1 MTAMEH
7 ALQGAL
13 EEIVR
18 VSRAL
23 GDDPK
28 LVLHG
33 GGNTSI
39 KALGTDVTGEEIELL
54 LVKGSGWDLGTIQAQ
69 GFAPLRRDRL
79 LALLQLPTLSDSSM
93 VNELR
98 QASLSATAPTASI
111 EALLHAHLP
120 ARVVLHSHADA
131 IVALT
136 DQPDGLRRAAQVL
149 GERVVVLPYIMPGFD
164 LARLVASTELGDAD
178 AIVLSNHGLF
188 TFADDAELALE
199 RHLALVATASAALGI
214 ENWGDEGESV
224 SRSGEPFEL
233 ATLRRDI
240 AQAAGRPLL
249 LRQSSSER
257 ALAFAARD
265 DLAAVTAR
273 GTATPE
279 HVIRTKRTPLLGT
292 DVRAYADDY
301 LRYVAQNRGDG
312 EYTVLDP
319 APRVVLDARLGLLT
333 AGATPAAADAVHDIY
348 VHTMDIIDAADRD
361 GGYHSLNEAQSFEIE
376 YWELEQARV
385 RQTMIGRDLEGE
397 VAVVTGA
404 ASGIG
409 RACAAAL
416 LSRGAAVVGI
426 DLNDSVV
433 STFEGRSWRAVVGDV
448 SDTAVLDAAID
459 LAAREFG
466 GIDML
471 VVAAGIFP
479 ESAPLSSLDDTLWDR
494 SLRVNA
500 TAVAR
505 ALRVTHP
512 LLALAP
518 RGGRVV
524 LVSTKNVAA
533 PGPGAAAYSASKTAA
548 AQLARV
554 AALEWAA
561 DGIRVNHVEPD
572 AVFDTAIWTTELL
585 AERAARYGLT
595 VEEYRTRNLLGI
607 EVTSAMVA
615 DAVVALCAGFPATTG
630 AHITVDGGNDR
641 VI

>member
-1 MTAMEH
+1 MTATEQ

-136 DQPDGLRRAAQVL
+136 DQPDGLRRATQVL

-214 ENWGDEGESV
+214 ENWGDAGESV

-240 AQAAGRPLL
+240 ARVAGRPLV

-257 ALAFAARD
+257 ALDFAARD

-279 HVIRTKRTPLLGT
+279 HVIRTKRSPLLGT
-292 DVRAYADDY
+292 DVQAYADDY
-301 LRYVAQNRGDG
+301 LRYVAKHRGDG

-319 APRVVLDARLGLLT
+319 APRVVLDTRLGLLT
-333 AGATPAAADAVHDIY
+333 AGTTPAAADAVHDIY

-361 GGYHSLNEAQSFEIE
+361 GGYHSLDEAQSFEIE

-385 RQTMIGRDLEGE
+385 RQPVSGRDLEGE

-426 DLNDSVV
+426 DLNDAVL

-448 SDTAVLDAAID
+448 SDSAVLDAAIE
-459 LAAREFG
+459 LATREFG

-479 ESAPLSSLDDTLWDR
+479 ESAPLSTLDDTLWER

-505 ALRVTHP
+505 ALRATHP
-512 LLALAP
+512 MLALAP

-554 AALEWAA
+554 AALEWAS

-572 AVFDTAIWTTELL
+572 AVFDTAIWTAELL
-585 AERAARYGLT
+585 AERAAHYGLT
-595 VEEYRTRNLLGI
+595 IEEYRTRNLLGI

>member
-1 MTAMEH
+1 MEH

-79 LALLQLPTLSDSSM
+79 LALLKLPTLSDSSM

-214 ENWGDEGESV
+214 ENWGHEGESV

-233 ATLRRDI
+233 ARLRRDI